1 MGKYDIYKKQVYDCI
16 MDLVR
21 EGYVQGTGGNVSVR
35 VDGEDV
41 IAVTPSQ
48 REYHGMTVD
57 EICVVDF
64 DLKPVED
71 NGLKPSM
78 ETGMHVSVYKNRMDV
93 GAVVHTHQIYASVFA
108 LLNQPIPALFDEV
121 SMTIGAVVEVVPYG
135 LSGSPQLIENVKSK
149 LGNRSNCYLIQ
160 NHGVLAL
167 GPDLA
172 KAKRC
177 AELLEKAAHVY
188 CLALS
193 TGKEVTILPQNIQDM
208 MGKIVAGKQDAEIKR
223 REELKA
229 KV

>member
-1 MGKYDIYKKQVYDCI
+1 MGKYDAYKQRVFDC
-16 MDLVR
+16 MMALVR
-21 EGYVQGTGGNVSVR
+21 EGYVQGTGGNVSLL

-41 IAVTPSQ
+41 VAVTPSQ
-48 REYHGMTVD
+48 REYDTMTVD

-78 ETGMHVSVYKNRMDV
+78 ETAMHIGVYRNRKDV

-121 SMTIGAVVEVVPYG
+121 SMTIGPLVDVIPYA

-149 LGNRSNCYLIQ
+149 LDNRANCYLIQ

-177 AELLEKAAHVY
+177 AELLEKTAHVY
-188 CLALS
+188 SLALS
-193 TGKEVTILPQNIQDM
+193 TGREVTHLPQNIQDLM
-208 MGKIVAGKQDAEIKR
+208 AKIVTGKQDAEIKKR
-223 REELKA
+223 QE
-229 KV
+229 

>member
-1 MGKYDIYKKQVYDCI
+1 MGKYDIYKKQVFDCI
-16 MDLVR
+16 MELVR
-21 EGYVQGTGGNVSVR
+21 EGYVQGTGGNVSLR
-35 VDGEDV
+35 VEGEDV
-41 IAVTPSQ
+41 VAVTPSQ
-48 REYHGMTVD
+48 REYRGMTVD

-64 DLKPVED
+64 DLKPVVD

-78 ETGMHVSVYKNRMDV
+78 ETGMHVAVYKSRADV

-121 SMTIGAVVEVVPYG
+121 SMTIGALVEVVPYA

-149 LGNRSNCYLIQ
+149 LGNRSNCYLLQ
-160 NHGVLAL
+160 NHGALAL

-177 AELLEKAAHVY
+177 AELLEKEAKVY

-193 TGKEVTILPQNIQDM
+193 TGKEVTILPQNIQEM

-223 REELKA
+223 REEMKA

>member
-1 MGKYDIYKKQVYDCI
+1 MGKYDIYKKQVFDCI
-16 MDLVR
+16 MELVR
-21 EGYVQGTGGNVSVR
+21 EGYVQGTGGNVSMR
-35 VDGEDV
+35 VGNEDV
-41 IAVTPSQ
+41 VVVTPSQ

-78 ETGMHVSVYKNRMDV
+78 ETAMHIAVYKNRPDA

-121 SMTIGAVVEVVPYG
+121 SMTIGALVEVVPDRPY
-135 LSGSPQLIENVKSK
+135 GSPQLIENVKSK
-149 LGNRSNCYLIQ
+149 LGNRSNCYLLQ
-160 NHGVLAL
+160 NHGALAL

-177 AELLEKAAHVY
+177 AELLEKSAHVY

-193 TGKEVTILPQNIQDM
+193 TGKEVGVLPQNIQEM
-208 MGKIVAGKQDAEIKR
+208 MGKIVAAKQDAEIKR
-223 REELKA
+223 REEMKG
-229 KV
+229 

>member
-21 EGYVQGTGGNVSVR
+21 EGYVQGTGGNVSMR
-35 VDGEDV
+35 VEGEDV
-41 IAVTPSQ
+41 VAVTPSQ

-78 ETGMHVSVYKNRMDV
+78 ETGMHIAVYKNRKDV

-121 SMTIGAVVEVVPYG
+121 SMTIGTVVEVVPYG
-135 LSGSPQLIENVKSK
+135 LSGSPQLMENVKSK
-149 LGNRSNCYLIQ
+149 LDNRSNCYLIQ

-177 AELLEKAAHVY
+177 AELLEKAAKVY

-193 TGKEVTILPQNIQDM
+193 TGKEVSVLPQNIQDM
-208 MGKIVAGKQDAEIKR
+208 MGKIVASKQDAEIKR

-229 KV
+229 KA